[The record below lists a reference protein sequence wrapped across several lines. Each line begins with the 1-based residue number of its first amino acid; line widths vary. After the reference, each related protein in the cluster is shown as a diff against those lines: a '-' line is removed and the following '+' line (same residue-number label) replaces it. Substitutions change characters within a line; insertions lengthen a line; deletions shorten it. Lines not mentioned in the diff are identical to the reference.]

1 MYVVLC
7 VIITNKK
14 TTQNTHL
21 LFFLMIK
28 RWIFLLFEQIREKE
42 KAAIIQKEKR
52 KMIQEEKENKE
63 EKHKIGN

>member
-1 MYVVLC
+1 MDL
-7 VIITNKK
+7 N
-14 TTQNTHL
+14 
-21 LFFLMIK
+21 FF
-28 RWIFLLFEQIREKE
+28 FEQIREKE